1 MLTINITVDADTTM
15 KRLPYLKKK
24 NTKKVHLTGQHLCMN
39 IVRQCHMMLWSSMR
53 ESIQVF
59 FKGGLKDNH
68 YCVSCIDKL
77 KVLYQSKMKFAS
89 NGHLPSFIFLI
100 LWNKYPFPKIHNI
113 HNAGILDLFKLS
125 RLRAWNFALNSLIKL
140 FLRTLPSYD
149 HSINI
154 KTYNLLKQRVKLLI
168 IKTTCIY
175 PLRYAKG

>member
-1 MLTINITVDADTTM
+1 
-15 KRLPYLKKK
+15 
-24 NTKKVHLTGQHLCMN
+24 MN

-154 KTYNLLKQRVKLLI
+154 KTY
-168 IKTTCIY
+168 IKTARQTFNYKNHLHLPPKICER
-175 PLRYAKG
+175 LKEGRTLT

>member
-15 KRLPYLKKK
+15 KRLPYLKK
-24 NTKKVHLTGQHLCMN
+24 NTKEVHLTGQHLCMN
-39 IVRQCHMMLWSSMR
+39 IVRQCHMMFWSSMR

-59 FKGGLKDNH
+59 LKGGLKDNH

-77 KVLYQSKMKFAS
+77 KVLYQSKMKFTS

-125 RLRAWNFALNSLIKL
+125 RLKAWNFALNSLIKL
-140 FLRTLPSYD
+140 FLRTLTLYD
-149 HSINI
+149 QSIKI
-154 KTYNLLKQRVKLLI
+154 KTYNLFNQKQRAKLLI
-168 IKTTCIY
+168 YKNHLHRT
-175 PLRYAKG
+175 P